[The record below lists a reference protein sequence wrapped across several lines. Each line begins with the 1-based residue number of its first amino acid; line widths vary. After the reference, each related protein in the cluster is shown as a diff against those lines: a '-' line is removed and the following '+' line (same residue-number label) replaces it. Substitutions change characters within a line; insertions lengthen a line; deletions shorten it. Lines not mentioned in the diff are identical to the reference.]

1 MKDIIISIISSVIT
15 SIITCMFTMKLET
28 RKERRE
34 AAVVAKKEQWDIY
47 KKRPEMDI
55 VEFKDYLSRPG
66 YGIKQQC
73 DIELFVAHID
83 HVTVEGNGKKGRKK
97 KEWIHAHF
105 NNEDKDSSQWC
116 CVIYTFKNVGKTDIS
131 TTNILCHYQKDTC
144 IFPYA
149 FAEHCLDNGF
159 LNYSDCYDRKIRSG
173 ETVTVKLCYHKDRI
187 LMCAISANMSIGM
200 QDDNGHYWQ
209 QPLFAPTDKVYDS
222 RQVGWTEYREC
233 LRPDVAIECFK
244 KPWLW

>member
-1 MKDIIISIISSVIT
+1 MKEIIISIISSVIT

-34 AAVVAKKEQWDIY
+34 AMAAAKKEQREIY
-47 KKRPEMDI
+47 EKRPEMDI

-97 KEWIHAHF
+97 KEWVRAHF
-105 NNEDKDSSQWC
+105 NSEDKDPSNWC

-131 TTNILCHYQKDTC
+131 TTNILCRYQKDTC

-149 FAEHCLDNGF
+149 FAEHCLDNGL
-159 LNYSDCYDRKIRSG
+159 LNYSECYDRKIQIG

-187 LMCAISANMSIGM
+187 LMGTISANMSIGM
-200 QDDNGHYWQ
+200 QDDNGYYWQ

-222 RQVGWTEYREC
+222 RQVSWTEYREC
-233 LRPDVAIECFK
+233 LRPDVATECFK

>member
-1 MKDIIISIISSVIT
+1 MKEIIVSIISAVIT
-15 SIITCMFTMKLET
+15 SMITCMFTMKLET
-28 RKERRE
+28 HKERRE
-34 AAVVAKKEQWDIY
+34 AAAAAKKEQREIY
-47 KKRPEMDI
+47 EKRPEMDI
-55 VEFKDYLSRPG
+55 LKFKDYLSRPG
-66 YGIKQQC
+66 YGIKQRC

-97 KEWIHAHF
+97 KEWVLAHF
-105 NNEDKDSSQWC
+105 DVEDKDPSQWC

-131 TTNILCHYQKDTC
+131 TMNIICHYQKDTC

-149 FAEHCLDNGF
+149 FAEHCLDSGM
-159 LNYSDCYDRKIRSG
+159 LNYSECHDRKIRSG

-187 LMCAISANMSIGM
+187 LRGAFSANMSIGM

-222 RQVGWTEYREC
+222 RQINWKEYKTE
-233 LRPDVAIECFK
+233 LLPDAAIECFK